1 MEGRNALLGQWTDPD
16 GSRFRDASFVVSGI
30 SLRQA
35 LTFKSLFEQQEI
47 LEVTRYGVR
56 PV

>member
-16 GSRFRDASFVVSGI
+16 GCRFRDASFVVSGI

>member
-16 GSRFRDASFVVSGI
+16 GNRFRDAGFAVSGI
-30 SLRQA
+30 SFRQA
-35 LTFKSLFEQQEI
+35 LVFKSLFEQEM